1 MKGVKLLLSSHENS
15 MEGNSMTQKVQI
27 TEPLSVFGE
36 MLTVHPTPEVQI
48 DATHGLRSV
57 TDTEVFTSGGTA
69 TVVNSGTGY
78 EFKCTTGTS
87 VGGYG
92 LIRSRRFVKY
102 RPGQGA
108 YLRLTAR
115 WPTVPPV
122 LGTARAGGVATG
134 TELSFGYSGGVFG
147 ILYRTGGLLECRTLT
162 LSAGAGGNETV
173 TVTLNGTAFQVAV
186 TSGSAAATATQIAAG
201 TFTGWLAYQ
210 NGSTV
215 LFVAQSVGAK
225 SGTYSLSSTGT
236 TAGTFAQTIAGVA
249 VTDTFVPQTS
259 WNVDKCDGRTDSG
272 FLLDPAKGNVFQI
285 QFQYLGY
292 GEIIYSIEHPGT
304 GRFHPVHRIQYSNAN
319 TAPSLLQPALKVGW
333 FAASL
338 GSTTDFSL
346 LGASAMGGV
355 EGEIY
360 PLRNPYGQDNSK
372 SSVGT
377 TLTSIISIRN
387 RSIFAGAINVDEVL
401 VKLASVAVEGTKPAI
416 VEVWLNATLGGT
428 PNWTYNDEANSTV
441 EYDTAAT
448 TCVTN
453 SSAQLV
459 ATLSLAKSASDTI
472 SFSDFGNVRLNR
484 LDVLTIAVKAT
495 SGTTD
500 VTAGF
505 IWIEE

>member
-1 MKGVKLLLSSHENS
+1 
-15 MEGNSMTQKVQI
+15 
-27 TEPLSVFGE
+27 

-57 TDTEVFTSGGTA
+57 TDTEIFTSGGTA
-69 TVVNSGTGY
+69 VAVNSGTGY
-78 EFKCTTGTS
+78 EFKCTTGTG

-92 LIRSRRFVKY
+92 IIRSRRFVKY

-108 YLRLTAR
+108 FMRFTAR
-115 WPTVPPV
+115 WPTTPPA
-122 LGTARAGGVATG
+122 LGTARAGGVAAG
-134 TELSFGYSGGVFG
+134 TELSFGYSGGLFG
-147 ILYRTGGLLECRTLT
+147 ILYRSGGLLESRTVT

-173 TVTLNGTAFQVAV
+173 TVTLNGTAFNVAV
-186 TSGSAAATATQIAAG
+186 TSGTAAATATQLAAA
-201 TFTGWLAYQ
+201 TYTGWLAYQ

-225 SGTYSLSSTGT
+225 SGTYSISSTGT

-249 VTDTFVPQTS
+249 VTDTFIAQTA
-259 WNVDKCDGRTDSG
+259 WNVDKCDGLGESG
-272 FLLDPAKGNVFQI
+272 FLFDPTKGNVFQI

-292 GEIIYSIEHPGT
+292 GEIDFSIENPGT
-304 GRFHPVHRIQYSNAN
+304 GKFMIVHRIQYANAN

-338 GSTTDFSL
+338 GSTTDFSIF
-346 LGASAMGGV
+346 GASAMGGI
-355 EGEIY
+355 EGAVH
-360 PLRNPYGQDNSK
+360 PLRNPFAQDNSK

-377 TLTSIISIRN
+377 TLTSILSLRN
-387 RSIFAGAINVDEVL
+387 RPLFSGAINVDEL
-401 VKLASVAVEGTKPAI
+401 LIKLASIAVEGTKPAI
-416 VEVWLNATLGGT
+416 VEVWVNATLGGT
-428 PNWTYNDEANSTV
+428 PNWTYLDETNSTT

-453 SSAQLV
+453 SNAQLV
-459 ATLSLAKSASDTI
+459 ATLSLAKSASDI
-472 SFSDFGNVRLNR
+472 IDFTKVGDVRLNR
-484 LDVLTIAVKAT
+484 TDVITIAAKAT